1 MTTSENNISDAEL
14 LFIPNSAE
22 LRFLP
27 EGPTVIA
34 PGKFSWVAIQH
45 GPQATRG
52 SLNLYDISSKTN
64 RSFELPGRPG
74 FAKPTTTEGVF
85 VVGCER
91 ELGTF
96 DTCNETWQPFAEGI
110 DAGVEGT
117 IINDGTLVG
126 DNIVF
131 GTKDLEFKTNK
142 AGLYLYRGRDGK
154 LVQLRSDQVCSNGK
168 VVLDA
173 GAGQLQLLDI
183 DSPTREVVRY
193 QLDIE
198 GGKLSAAETV
208 IDLTSLDGVPD
219 GMTAT
224 ADFKSVII
232 SFYNPNPVEFG
243 ETRQYELSTGQL
255 QTTWR
260 TRHSP
265 QATCPVLLPMPDG
278 SIKLII
284 TTAVEHMAVERQQQS
299 PNAGGLFIADTPFRS
314 APSLPLWPS
323 PGKKK

>member
-1 MTTSENNISDAEL
+1 MTIAQSNISDAEL
-14 LFIPNSAE
+14 LFLPDSAE

-27 EGPTVIA
+27 EGPTALA

-45 GPQATRG
+45 GPLATRG
-52 SLNLYDISSKTN
+52 SLNLYDTSSKTN
-64 RSFELPGRPG
+64 RSFDLPGRPG

-96 DTCNETWQPFAEGI
+96 DTRNKTWQPFVKGI
-110 DAGVEGT
+110 DADVEGT

-126 DNIVF
+126 DNIIF
-131 GTKDLEFKTNK
+131 GTKDLEFKAKK
-142 AGLYLYRGRDGK
+142 AGLYLYRGRDAK
-154 LVQLRSDQVCSNGK
+154 LIQLRNDQVCSNGK
-168 VVLDA
+168 VVFDS

-183 DSPTREVVRY
+183 DSPTRKVVRY

-198 GGKLSAAETV
+198 AGKLSAAETV
-208 IDLTSLDGVPD
+208 IDLSSLEGVPD
-219 GMTAT
+219 GMTAS

-232 SFYNPNPVEFG
+232 SFYNPNPAEFG
-243 ETRQYELSTGQL
+243 ETRQYELSTGEL

-278 SIKLII
+278 SVKLII
-284 TTAVEHMAVERQQQS
+284 TTAVEHMPAERQQQS
-299 PNAGGLFIADTPFRS
+299 SNAGGLFIADTSFRS
-314 APSLPLWPS
+314 APPLPLWPS
-323 PGKKK
+323 TVKN